1 MRAQHS
7 PVSPAFRTSLST
19 HCIVSTDSF
28 HNSLSALDFLSSFS
42 PWLSYGSKMNRN
54 KGERRKAPSPQGP
67 TGLPHLVCRC
77 RAHSKAGKVLE
88 VQLPERPL
96 WEEVGGGEKRGPDNQ
111 VPHLCKCQLPGISP
125 SEAWGNK
132 GPSSRKSELC
142 HLAGASG
149 TGKSTGSGVREPPF
163 SPDSGCVTCVTKA
176 ILDRLSLPPRY
187 TLYSLAPTLGPE
199 AWLPHPPASTQL
211 WPMGGIGR
219 RLEGGRKGRS
229 WYLLP

>member
-1 MRAQHS
+1 MRLERCGPGWGVWILFQAQWEPIEGFSNSQQKGAQKAYLRAQHS
-7 PVSPAFRTSLST
+7 PISPAFRTSLST

-96 WEEVGGGEKRGPDNQ
+96 WEEVGGGEKRRPNNQ
-111 VPHLCKCQLPGISP
+111 VLHLCKCQPPWDLSFRRI
-125 SEAWGNK
+125 
-132 GPSSRKSELC
+132 
-142 HLAGASG
+142 
-149 TGKSTGSGVREPPF
+149 GK
-163 SPDSGCVTCVTKA
+163 
-176 ILDRLSLPPRY
+176 
-187 TLYSLAPTLGPE
+187 
-199 AWLPHPPASTQL
+199 
-211 WPMGGIGR
+211 
-219 RLEGGRKGRS
+219 
-229 WYLLP
+229 